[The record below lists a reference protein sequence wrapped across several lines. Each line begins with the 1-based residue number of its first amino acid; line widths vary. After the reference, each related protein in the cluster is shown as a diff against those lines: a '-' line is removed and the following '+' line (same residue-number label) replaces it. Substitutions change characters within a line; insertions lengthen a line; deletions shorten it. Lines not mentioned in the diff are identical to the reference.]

1 MSLQNNF
8 LDYLKRNRNLYKNNI
23 FWFLIIFLSLKP
35 EIPFAQ
41 NLDVNILKAINPVN
55 PNSVYW
61 EQTST
66 SAYWVPGVILLGSLG
81 YGFLEK
87 NKQIMQ
93 NGYELLINIAVSQL
107 ISEALKISINRERP
121 ADKYPTEIFA
131 SSPTHGGSFPSGHT
145 SLAFATATS
154 IALDY
159 KKWYIVVPAYLW
171 AGSVA
176 YSRMYLGVHYPSDVL
191 GGIII
196 GIGSGYLSHW
206 LTKKL
211 FKDKNN
217 THVHP

>member
-8 LDYLKRNRNLYKNNI
+8 LSYLKKNRNLYKSDI

-41 NLDVNILKAINPVN
+41 NLDVDILKAINPVN

-66 SAYWVPGVILLGSLG
+66 SAYWVPGFIVLGSLG

-87 NKQIMQ
+87 NKQIKQ

-145 SLAFATATS
+145 SLAFATATT